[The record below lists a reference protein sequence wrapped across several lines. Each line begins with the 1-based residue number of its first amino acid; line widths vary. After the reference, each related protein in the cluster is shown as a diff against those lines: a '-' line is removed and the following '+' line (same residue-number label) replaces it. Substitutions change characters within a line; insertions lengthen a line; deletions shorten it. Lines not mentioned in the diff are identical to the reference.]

1 MPTNAELHI
10 SINEIKVMLGAMQ
23 KTIDDFVVIKKRVS
37 PVQGRGAW
45 TQGAGRIHDQGV
57 EEVQTVSFLPILS
70 VYT

>member
-1 MPTNAELHI
+1 
-10 SINEIKVMLGAMQ
+10 MLGAMQ